1 METDQI
7 IEQPRDLSSE
17 IDNQIQRWHRGA
29 FWLHTT
35 YISMGTISVI
45 SSLVVAGFTKDLG
58 EWWTKILATTS
69 ATSVALMK
77 TTDVGRKGNGFRQ
90 AHRYLRT
97 EKMLFDKG
105 ESSVERL
112 IQAYAKAETLIGDV
126 EVKVSNS

>member
-1 METDQI
+1 MRAEHI
-7 IEQPRDLSSE
+7 SKEPKDLSRE

-29 FWLHTT
+29 FWLHAT
-35 YISMGTISVI
+35 YIGMGTISVI

-58 EWWTKILATTS
+58 DWWTRILATTS

-90 AHRYLRT
+90 AHRYLT
-97 EKMLFDKG
+97 AEKMLFDEGK
-105 ESSVERL
+105 SSVEKL
-112 IQAYAKAETLIGDV
+112 VEAYAKAETLIGDV